1 MIENYV
7 DVIKNRYAEF
17 NGRANRKEFW
27 LFWLVV
33 IIVEAVFFILL
44 NIIAK
49 AAGFD
54 VLYWGLSALLWTF
67 LIAMF
72 IPMLALIIRRLHD
85 IGKAG
90 TWFFISFVPFIG
102 GIWLLILLLTDS
114 QQETNQ
120 FD

>member
-1 MIENYV
+1 M
-7 DVIKNRYAEF
+7 
-17 NGRANRKEFW
+17 
-27 LFWLVV
+27 

-44 NIIAK
+44 NNIAN

-54 VLYWGLSALLWTF
+54 VLYWGLSALIWAF
-67 LIAMF
+67 LIAMLQ
-72 IPMLALIIRRLHD
+72 MLALIIRRLHD